1 MADVPASQALLKLIP
16 ASLFFVG
23 IDSDGCVFDTMEIK
37 HKECF
42 IPAIIDHWGLQS
54 VSKYAREAA
63 EFVNLYSKWRGVN
76 RWPALIKVL
85 DLLRERPEVIAR
97 HTQIP
102 ELPDVRAFIASGGA
116 LSNDMLANRI
126 EQTGSEEL
134 TKALAWSKA
143 VNTAIAGMVH
153 GVPPFPYVRECL
165 ALLQTRADI
174 IVVSQTPV
182 EALAREWQ
190 EHTIDGYARVIAGQ
204 EMGTKSEHI
213 RLASQGRY
221 ADDHKLMIGDAPGDF
236 KAARDNNALFFPI
249 NPGAEESSWQRFY
262 TEGLSRFLDG
272 TFAGSYERSLIA
284 EFDRLL
290 PDVPPWNKAG

>member
-1 MADVPASQALLKLIP
+1 MADAPATL
-16 ASLFFVG
+16 SLANMAPTYPFFVG

-54 VSKYAREAA
+54 VSKYARETA

-97 HTQIP
+97 HAHIP

-116 LSNDMLANRI
+116 LSNEMLAKRI

-134 TKALAWSKA
+134 LKALAWSKA

-165 ALLQTRADI
+165 EMLRSKTDV

-182 EALAREWQ
+182 EALVREWQ
-190 EHTIDGYARVIAGQ
+190 EHAIDGYVRVIAGQ
-204 EMGTKSEHI
+204 EMGTKSDHI
-213 RLASQGRY
+213 RLASQKRY
-221 ADDHKLMIGDAPGDF
+221 LDSHKLMIGDAPGDY

-249 NPGAEESSWQRFY
+249 NPGVEDVSWQRFY
-262 TEGLSRFLDG
+262 DEGLNRFLDG
-272 TFAGSYERSLIA
+272 AFAGTYEQSLVT
-284 EFDRLL
+284 EFERLL
-290 PDVPPWNKAG
+290 PDIPPWKKVG